1 MENIDVNVH
10 VTMALVAL
18 VRYECQ
24 RDATVGR
31 ARKTSCVTTEQK
43 RSRVANLMSPL
54 MAVPR

>member
-1 MENIDVNVH
+1 MNVH
-10 VTMALVAL
+10 VTMALVAP

-43 RSRVANLMSPL
+43 RSRAANLMSLL
-54 MAVPR
+54 MAVRR